1 MKDLYSFFSEG
12 AGGTDLPP
20 AGGTY
25 AGGMVREARSSRHSS
40 RKESL
45 AAVVLP
51 EPLIGVGLLDNGDDA
66 IGYEREVIS
75 VKVACPE
82 GFALTKAERHK
93 CWQTCSS

>member
-1 MKDLYSFFSEG
+1 MRGVWSGRHDLLDIVHG
-12 AGGTDLPP
+12 
-20 AGGTY
+20 
-25 AGGMVREARSSRHSS
+25 
-40 RKESL
+40 KESL

-82 GFALTKAERHK
+82 GFALDEGGEAQMLANLLFLSRVVPFQEARVHS
-93 CWQTCSS
+93 Q